1 MKSLKN
7 FNRKI
12 AASAAALGLTVA
24 QVMQSAHAV
33 GIDTTAA
40 LAGVTD
46 AQTALLAL
54 LGGMI
59 GLSAA
64 IFGVVK
70 VYGFL
75 RKKSG
80 A

>member
-1 MKSLKN
+1 MIQKL
-7 FNRKI
+7 FAI
-12 AASAAALGLTVA
+12 LFAFMALMLG
-24 QVMQSAHAV
+24 MIGSAHAAAV
-33 GIDTTAA
+33 DTTAA

-54 LGGMI
+54 LGGFI

-64 IFGVVK
+64 IFGVAK
-70 VYGFL
+70 VYAFL
-75 RKKSG
+75 KRKAG

>member
-1 MKSLKN
+1 MKS
-7 FNRKI
+7 FNRKLVQVC
-12 AASAAALGLTVA
+12 AALGITVA
-24 QVMQSAHAV
+24 EALQMAHAT

-46 AQTALLAL
+46 AQTAILAL
-54 LGGMI
+54 VGGLI

-75 RKKSG
+75 KKRAG

>member
-1 MKSLKN
+1 M
-7 FNRKI
+7 NRKTAFRV
-12 AASAAALGLTVA
+12 AAIPAALLASVPA
-24 QVMQSAHAV
+24 MAAV
-33 GIDTTAA
+33 DVTAA

-46 AQTALLAL
+46 ASAALLSL
-54 LGGMI
+54 LGAFI

-75 RKKSG
+75 RKKAG

>member
-1 MKSLKN
+1 MKN
-7 FNRKI
+7 FMLSLFAFVLSMLAI
-12 AASAAALGLTVA
+12 PAFAAVD
-24 QVMQSAHAV
+24 V
-33 GIDTTAA
+33 TAA

-59 GLSAA
+59 ALSAA
-64 IFGVVK
+64 IFGVAK

-75 RKKSG
+75 RRKAG

>member
-1 MKSLKN
+1 MKKTVLK
-7 FNRKI
+7 I
-12 AASAAALGLTVA
+12 GTGAGALVVAGASHAA
-24 QVMQSAHAV
+24 
-33 GIDTTAA
+33 IDTTAA

-54 LGGMI
+54 LAGFI

-75 RKKSG
+75 KRKAG